1 MALPKLDV
9 PIYETTLISTG
20 KLVRFRPF
28 LVKEQKLFLMASQSN
43 DNNEVINSIKQVLS
57 NCIMDDINIELI
69 PAFDLEHLFIQLRA
83 RSVSEIVQLRYTC
96 NNIVKNEQEE
106 DKICGGIVKIDVNL
120 LEIKPT
126 INPNHSNNIK
136 ITENLGI
143 VMNYPNFNILNKLN
157 NKDELEMLDIIVD
170 CIDYIYDKDQLYY
183 SKDTDR
189 KEMVTFIEDMQ
200 QSDLVKIQNFFETM
214 PKITKDLDFHCPK
227 CNYTETMNIEG
238 IQNFF
243 G

>member
-183 SKDTDR
+183 
-189 KEMVTFIEDMQ
+189 
-200 QSDLVKIQNFFETM
+200 
-214 PKITKDLDFHCPK
+214 
-227 CNYTETMNIEG
+227 
-238 IQNFF
+238 
-243 G
+243 

>member
-1 MALPKLDV
+1 MALPKLDI

-20 KLVRFRPF
+20 KLIRFRPF

-170 CIDYIYDKDQLYY
+170 CIDYMYDKDQLYY

-227 CNYTETMNIEG
+227 CNYTETMHIEG